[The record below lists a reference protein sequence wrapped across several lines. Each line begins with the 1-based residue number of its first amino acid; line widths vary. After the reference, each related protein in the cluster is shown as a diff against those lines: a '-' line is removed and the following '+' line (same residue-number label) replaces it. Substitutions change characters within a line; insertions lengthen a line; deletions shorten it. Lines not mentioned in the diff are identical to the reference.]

1 MAAIFDMPC
10 FPFCF
15 MYIVR
20 VSSSTLTALSGG
32 LNENSD
38 GAGQVT
44 DTRVFLPMDVT
55 KPTIIADGYQRK
67 VTSEHFT
74 AAISAFGTVRSANSG
89 RPYLLWFPVLP
100 VYCRRLY
107 TWTRVKEYNTAQEF

>member
-38 GAGQVT
+38 SAGQVA

-74 AAISAFGTVRSANSG
+74 AAISAFRNQSVRPIVG
-89 RPYLLWFPVLP
+89 RPYLLWFPVLA
-100 VYCRRLY
+100 VYCRRS
-107 TWTRVKEYNTAQEF
+107 

>member
-1 MAAIFDMPC
+1 
-10 FPFCF
+10 

-38 GAGQVT
+38 SAGQVA

-74 AAISAFGTVRSANSG
+74 AAISAFGTSPFGQSWAALISYG
-89 RPYLLWFPVLP
+89 SLSLLCIVGALH
-100 VYCRRLY
+100 L
-107 TWTRVKEYNTAQEF
+107 E

>member
-38 GAGQVT
+38 SAGQVT

-74 AAISAFGTVRSANSG
+74 AAISAFGTSPFGQWAALISYGSLSCLCIVGA
-89 RPYLLWFPVLP
+89 LHLD
-100 VYCRRLY
+100 
-107 TWTRVKEYNTAQEF
+107 